1 MEYKFLAGFNF
12 DTPMKLITDGV
23 WSLSKEH
30 LKILKTAEKCMK
42 SHTIIPFEVLK
53 HRSQIRGN
61 FMEHAIDLCK
71 LKFLSYI
78 ENGYKLTYSGHDCL
92 AINTLRSRGLEIMG
106 EKIGI
111 GKESDIYLGVY
122 HGKDSVLKF
131 HRLGRSSFRN
141 VRKNREYAS
150 ERIDWFALSRA
161 SCKREVMYLEKF
173 KDMNVPAILD
183 YDRHVI
189 VQELL
194 DYIPLYKTR
203 VSDVKTI
210 FHLMIEFIK
219 DLWRRGYVHG
229 DFNEFNVLVKD
240 DIKVIDFPQCIRSDD
255 ERAIHHLRRDFECV
269 LTYFKKKYR
278 YEPEDGWVAFMNE
291 LGIDVYPYEFHE
303 MSSED
308 LSTYS
313 TFESD
318 IQEGVEL
325 LESKIENV
333 YISEHKSG

>member
-1 MEYKFLAGFNF
+1 
-12 DTPMKLITDGV
+12 MKLITDGV

-30 LKILKTAEKCMK
+30 LKILKTAERCMK
-42 SHTIIPFEVLK
+42 SHTIIPFDTLK

-71 LKFLSYI
+71 LKFLSYV

-92 AINTLRSRGLEIMG
+92 AINSLRLRGLEMMG
-106 EKIGI
+106 DKIGV

-122 HGKDSVLKF
+122 CGKDSILKF

-150 ERIDWFALSRA
+150 ERVDWLGLSKT
-161 SCKREVMYLEKF
+161 SCKREVAYLEKF
-173 KDMNVPAILD
+173 KDMNVPAVLD

-194 DYIPLYKTR
+194 DYLPLYKTC
-203 VSDVKTI
+203 VSDVSTI
-210 FHLMIEFIK
+210 FWLMIEFIK

-240 DIKVIDFPQCIRSDD
+240 DIKVIDFPQCIRNSD
-255 ERAIHHLRRDFECV
+255 ERAVHYLRRDFECV

-278 YEPEDGWVAFMNE
+278 YEPEYGLDTFMSE
-291 LGIDVYPYEFHE
+291 LGIEDHPCKSHGTTP
-303 MSSED
+303 ED
-308 LSTYS
+308 LSTFS
-313 TFESD
+313 ADEGD
-318 IQEGVEL
+318 IQKEERL
-325 LESKIENV
+325 LESRIEEV
-333 YISEHKSG
+333 SIFSHKG